1 MLGTIPTGEVTR
13 HIGSR
18 GAFEVAETIT
28 LNDGRS
34 FPKKYTIW
42 FEGEPPA
49 VGSIVAVTGQV
60 TVKMREYASPAG
72 VKTATDINF
81 NEPTITV
88 HGVAAKTEELPF

>member
-1 MLGTIPTGEVTR
+1 MLGTIPTGEVIR

-18 GAFEVAETIT
+18 GAFEVSETIT

-49 VGSIVAVTGQV
+49 VGSIVAVSGEI
-60 TVKMREYASPAG
+60 TVKLREYAAPSG
-72 VKTATDINF
+72 MKTATDINF
-81 NEPTITV
+81 NQPTVTV
-88 HGVAAKTEELPF
+88 HGSVKTEEGLPF

>member
-18 GAFEVAETIT
+18 GAFEVSETIT

-42 FEGEPPA
+42 YEGEPPA
-49 VGSIVAVTGQV
+49 VGSIVAVSGEV
-60 TVKMREYASPAG
+60 TVKLREYAAPSG
-72 VKTATDINF
+72 MKTATDINF

-88 HGVAAKTEELPF
+88 HGVAPKTEELPF